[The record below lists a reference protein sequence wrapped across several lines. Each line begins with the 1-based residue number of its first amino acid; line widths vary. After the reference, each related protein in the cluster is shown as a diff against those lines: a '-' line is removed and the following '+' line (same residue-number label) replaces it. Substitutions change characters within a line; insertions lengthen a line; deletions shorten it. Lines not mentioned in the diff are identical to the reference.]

1 MVTLTPEEKNARMGQ
16 ERTFLSNLLESALRG
31 QGDKVVTLTE
41 SYAKE
46 NNWTNEAV
54 LSQCKDAQKRTA
66 LHFACRSPSDVA
78 ENDILH
84 ILLLNKWLST
94 NAIETIVRQKD
105 QDGLTP
111 LMMAAQHSNKTIGK
125 ARVAILLKVGG
136 SKLALGRSNIGATAL
151 HYAAGAGATHNT
163 IHLLAKAATIAVTT
177 TSQKGGTP
185 LHWAAALKGDY
196 TETLTA
202 LIECGADIEA
212 HNEQGLTP
220 LMLAAAAGNDL
231 HSKWFVQ
238 AGASPTSVLPGNVTI
253 YHIAADLNLVGTL
266 AELLE
271 KYPETSQQDIIR
283 TNDAVETPLD
293 LACQENHLGCV
304 MLLKGYND
312 IDMAK
317 QYMLEHKSKLGPRKN
332 EGPPPPDTDQN
343 VLNMEDPTE
352 QEAKQRATEILQQ
365 FISEDSKTMS
375 LELKGRGNQHFVN
388 KEWAQ
393 AIDYYSQAIEL
404 DPSNETFY
412 SNRSAAYLPFGETE
426 KALSDAMVC
435 TVLKKDWAKAF
446 YRLAVARMELGR
458 FEDAAVSAWD
468 GLQLDQQNDELK
480 QLLQKCVKKGR
491 KEHFHHEK
499 NKGDE
504 RQNKR

>member
-16 ERTFLSNLLESALRG
+16 ERTFLASLLESALRG
-31 QGDKVVTLTE
+31 QGDKLVALTE
-41 SYAKE
+41 TYAKE
-46 NNWTNEAV
+46 HHWTNEEV

-66 LHFACRSPSDVA
+66 LHFACRSPA
-78 ENDILH
+78 NITEKDILQT
-84 ILLLNKWLST
+84 LLLNNWLST
-94 NAIETIVRQKD
+94 NAAETIVRQKD

-111 LMMAAQHSNKTIGK
+111 LMMAAQHSNTAIGET
-125 ARVAILLKVGG
+125 RVAILLQVGG

-163 IHLLAKAATIAVTT
+163 IHLLAQAATIAVTT

-185 LHWAAALKGDY
+185 LHWAAALQGDY
-196 TETLTA
+196 TATLTA
-202 LIECGADIEA
+202 LMECGANIES

-220 LMLAAAAGNDL
+220 LMLAAAAGNDV

-271 KYPETSQQDIIR
+271 KYPDTSQQDIQR

-293 LACQENHLGCV
+293 LACQENHIGCV

-317 QYMLEHKSKLGPRKN
+317 QFMEEHKSKLGLRKDKISPTVTN
-332 EGPPPPDTDQN
+332 DQSLPD
-343 VLNMEDPTE
+343 MENPTE
-352 QEAKQRATEILQQ
+352 RDAKQRAADILKQV
-365 FISEDSKTMS
+365 ISEESKIMS
-375 LELKGRGNQHFVN
+375 LELKGQGNQHFLN
-388 KEWAQ
+388 KEWLQ
-393 AIDYYSQAIEL
+393 AINYYSQAIEL

-412 SNRSAAYLPFGETE
+412 SNRSAAFLPLGEKE

-435 TVLKKDWAKAF
+435 TVLKKDWAKGF
-446 YRLAVARMELGR
+446 YRLAMARMEVGR
-458 FEDAAVSAWD
+458 YEDAAVSAWD

-480 QLLQKCVKKGR
+480 RLLQKCVKRGR
-491 KEHFHHEK
+491 KEHFDNGK
-499 NKGDE
+499 KIGE
-504 RQNKR
+504 RQDKR